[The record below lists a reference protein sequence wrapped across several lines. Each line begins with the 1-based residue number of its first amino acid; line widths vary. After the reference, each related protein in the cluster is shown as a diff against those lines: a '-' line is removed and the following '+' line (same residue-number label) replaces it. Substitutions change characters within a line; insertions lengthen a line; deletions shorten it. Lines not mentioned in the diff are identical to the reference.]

1 MCGIK
6 VTDRFTC
13 IELGEARKQHR
24 LRWCGHVLRKDENY
38 RVNKKQ
44 LIASTENLCMVLF
57 GGIRS
62 KHDHCLGVR

>member
-6 VTDRFTC
+6 VTDRFRC
-13 IELGEARKQHR
+13 SELREAGKQHR
-24 LRWCGHVLRKDENY
+24 LPWCGHALRKDENY

-44 LIASTENLCMVLF
+44 LTAFTENLCMVVF

-62 KHDHCLGVR
+62 KHDRCLGVR